1 MTLPLSP
8 SAGVFLQHK
17 LYFMVFWFKLI
28 DHYWVNKRPSQTTFD
43 AFDPKQV
50 LPVLGNNMRRL
61 RYAAG
66 LTQEDIADT
75 AGLSVVYISGC
86 ERGLRNVSVM
96 NISAIASALG
106 ANMTDLVDLSR
117 RGETIEST
125 RIYNKVR
132 ARKSAG

>member
-1 MTLPLSP
+1 MT
-8 SAGVFLQHK
+8 
-17 LYFMVFWFKLI
+17 
-28 DHYWVNKRPSQTTFD
+28 KRSSQTTFD

-50 LPVLGNNMRRL
+50 LPVLDNNMRRL

-66 LTQEDIADT
+66 LTQEDVADF

-86 ERGLRNVSVM
+86 ERGIRNVSLM

-117 RGETIEST
+117 RGETVEST

-132 ARKSAG
+132 SRKASV

>member
-1 MTLPLSP
+1 M
-8 SAGVFLQHK
+8 VFL
-17 LYFMVFWFKLI
+17 FKLI
-28 DHYWVNKRPSQTTFD
+28 DRVWVSKRQPQTTFD

-66 LTQEDIADT
+66 LTQEDVADH
-75 AGLSVVYISGC
+75 AGLSVVYVSGC
-86 ERGLRNVSVM
+86 ERGIRNVSLM

-106 ANMTDLVDLSR
+106 ANMTDLVDLSK
-117 RGETIEST
+117 RGETVEST

-132 ARKSAG
+132 VRKASV